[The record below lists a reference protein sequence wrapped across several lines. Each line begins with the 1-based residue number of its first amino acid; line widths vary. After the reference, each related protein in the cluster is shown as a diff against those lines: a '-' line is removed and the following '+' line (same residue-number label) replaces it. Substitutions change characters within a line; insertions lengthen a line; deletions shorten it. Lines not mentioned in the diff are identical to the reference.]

1 MGKVKNN
8 IRQPKVNKLVLLI
21 LFTVSYFSF
30 LFQKNLATIHIPTTE
45 ELDYFKDKSTSKST
59 KQATTN
65 WINCLEKFREQAGYC
80 GKVEEVDNLKIL
92 EEQLSSFIVGM
103 RTKNGSEY
111 KAASVN
117 AAIAAIKRH
126 LDSNSGQSVRY
137 EPIWLNISI
146 LLFDHHTLL
155 YAIVLTA

>member
-92 EEQLSSFIVGM
+92 EEQL
-103 RTKNGSEY
+103 Y
-111 KAASVN
+111 KIN
-117 AAIAAIKRH
+117 
-126 LDSNSGQSVRY
+126 GQSVRY

>member
-30 LFQKNLATIHIPTTE
+30 LFQKTLATIHIPTTE
-45 ELDYFKDKSTSKST
+45 ELDYFKDESTSKST

-92 EEQLSSFIVGM
+92 EEQL
-103 RTKNGSEY
+103 Y
-111 KAASVN
+111 KIN
-117 AAIAAIKRH
+117 
-126 LDSNSGQSVRY
+126 GQSVRY

>member
-30 LFQKNLATIHIPTTE
+30 LFQKNLAIIYIPTTE

-92 EEQLSSFIVGM
+92 EEQL
-103 RTKNGSEY
+103 Y
-111 KAASVN
+111 KIN
-117 AAIAAIKRH
+117 
-126 LDSNSGQSVRY
+126 GQSVRY